1 MLGRIG
7 ALARR
12 SAMYTQSRSFG
23 IEIKQVGEWKGMGN
37 HEFSWGV
44 GFSLILRASQV
55 ARMASTKVDSE
66 EAAEA
71 IDDII
76 IGKGLQRLKEI
87 KGFAGIERYFC
98 KEHFDYKVVVTFQGL
113 DNFKKYME
121 SHEKDM
127 EDKFVEVLERSGMN
141 YGFSGY
147 RFRFHSQD
155 SLIEA
160 ASHSTDK
167 GFEFQNFVSSK
178 FGSFGGGQ
186 AFRAL
191 SVDDFTAF

>member
-23 IEIKQVGEWKGMGN
+23 IEIK
-37 HEFSWGV
+37 
-44 GFSLILRASQV
+44 QV

-127 EDKFVEVLERSGMN
+127 EDKFVE
-141 YGFSGY
+141 
-147 RFRFHSQD
+147 
-155 SLIEA
+155 A